1 MNFGILKENEDET
14 RVSLLPEGVEALIKM
29 GHKVNFESGAGE
41 SAGASDES
49 YRKVGATLTNRSE
62 VLDKS
67 ECVLKITPPKPEEI
81 SKLRPG
87 LAIMGVYS
95 PLSNFQL
102 IKTLAEKNISV
113 FSFDMIPRTTRAQSM
128 DVLSSM
134 STISGYK
141 AVLLAASTLPRFF
154 PMLTTAAGTIAPARA
169 LVLGAGVAGLQAIA
183 TARRLG
189 AVIEA
194 FDTRPEVKEQVM
206 SLGAKFVEVEGAKDA
221 SGAGGYA
228 VEQTEEYK
236 QRQAQAI
243 HKAAAKA
250 DIIVTTALIPGKRA
264 PILIMEDTVREMKKG
279 SVIVDLAS
287 AGGGNCQMTEPGKT
301 VTAHG
306 VTIIG
311 HTNLPSTMP
320 QDASRMYGKN
330 VINFLKNMIKGANW
344 EINFADD
351 IVAGT
356 CIAHGGAVK
365 NAMVQNL
372 LGS

>member
-1 MNFGILKENEDET
+1 
-14 RVSLLPEGVEALIKM
+14 
-29 GHKVNFESGAGE
+29 
-41 SAGASDES
+41 
-49 YRKVGATLTNRSE
+49 
-62 VLDKS
+62 
-67 ECVLKITPPKPEEI
+67 PPTAEEI

-141 AVLLAASTLPRFF
+141 AVLLAASSLPRFF

-243 HKAAAKA
+243 HKSAAKA
-250 DIIVTTALIPGKRA
+250 DIIITTALIPGKRA
-264 PILIMEDTVREMKKG
+264 PILIMEDTVREMKRG

-306 VTIIG
+306 VTVIG
-311 HTNLPSTMP
+311 HTNLPATMP

-344 EINFADD
+344 EINFSDD